1 MIDIYDSEALI
12 KIYRLLAKK
21 CDALDKFINNNAV
34 YFSNNT
40 LESSSL
46 DVCNNIIELMERKN
60 KLINLK
66 IIIDGAISSLPLKD
80 KQVVFTKI
88 KYKISMDEFC
98 KLLDLKERTAF
109 RRIEHAYA
117 GLCEALNKSKYLN
130 KLEKIIDEEE
140 WIFNIREEVKGRRLA
155 YKSVETN
162 SL

>member
-21 CDALDKFINNNAV
+21 CDALDKFINNHAF

-40 LESSSL
+40 LDSGAL

-66 IIIDGAISSLPLKD
+66 IIIDGAISSLADKD
-80 KQVVFTKI
+80 KQVVFAKI
-88 KYKISMDEFC
+88 NYKISMDEFC

-109 RRIEHAYA
+109 RRIEHAY
-117 GLCEALNKSKYLN
+117 LSLSEALNRSRYLN
-130 KLEKIIDEEE
+130 KLENIIDNEE
-140 WIFNIREEVKGRRLA
+140 WICNIREEVKGRRLA
-155 YKSVETN
+155 YKSGETS